1 MTTSPT
7 KSWSRPRDSKTKTSR
22 TTISRTKTESGRLV
36 GFGLGANLGDTRR
49 TLRQAIELLTDRL
62 GRLEIA
68 PLYLSEPV
76 SEIPQPDFLNTVALA
91 TSSLGARELLV
102 LAREV
107 EQTLGR
113 RRRERNA
120 AREIDVD
127 LLFAGDE
134 RIASDELELPHPRL
148 RERRFV
154 LAPLADVAPDLALP
168 PDGATPRELLARLP
182 KRPWVRRLDDAANP
196 S

>member
-1 MTTSPT
+1 MLS
-7 KSWSRPRDSKTKTSR
+7 
-22 TTISRTKTESGRLV
+22 E
-36 GFGLGANLGDTRR
+36 
-49 TLRQAIELLTDRL
+49 RL

-76 SEIPQPDFLNTVALA
+76 SDIPQPDFVNTVALV
-91 TSSLGARELLV
+91 TSALPARELLV
-102 LAREV
+102 VAREV
-107 EQTLGR
+107 ELRLGR
-113 RRRERNA
+113 LRRERNA

-134 RIASDELELPHPRL
+134 RIASAELELPHPRL

-154 LAPLADVAPDLALP
+154 LAPLADLVPDLALP
-168 PDGATPRELLARLP
+168 PDDATPRELLARLP
-182 KRPWVRRLDDAANP
+182 ERPWVRRLDEAVGP

>member
-1 MTTSPT
+1 
-7 KSWSRPRDSKTKTSR
+7 
-22 TTISRTKTESGRLV
+22 
-36 GFGLGANLGDTRR
+36 
-49 TLRQAIELLTDRL
+49 LLSERV

-76 SEIPQPDFLNTVALA
+76 SDIPQPDFVNTVALV
-91 TSSLGARELLV
+91 TSALPAHELLV
-102 LAREV
+102 VAREV
-107 EQTLGR
+107 ELRLGR
-113 RRRERNA
+113 LRRERNA

-134 RIASDELELPHPRL
+134 RIASAELELPHPRL

-154 LAPLADVAPDLALP
+154 LAPLADLAPGLALP

-182 KRPWVRRLDDAANP
+182 ERPWVRRLDEAVGP